1 MPLSIASW
9 TIFKKSYKFDSVG
22 RLLIKPCWLLVIS
35 ANQAWHWH
43 AQKRKMSVPRKDLH
57 RTRCTQQE
65 VSINQLYYHNYLV
78 IIYIFFTELNWA
90 KRLKHIILNVNNDEV
105 ITSLWVFSKSNE
117 LFKEE
122 KIAGTEYYLAN
133 PYIPYIFPR

>member
-1 MPLSIASW
+1 MLIVSDKCKSSLAL
-9 TIFKKSYKFDSVG
+9 TCTKKEDD
-22 RLLIKPCWLLVIS
+22 
-35 ANQAWHWH
+35 
-43 AQKRKMSVPRKDLH
+43 VPRKDLH